1 MNYAYIYDAVR
12 TPRGVGKPEK
22 GALSRT
28 KPIDLL
34 ATLYHALQNRNSL
47 NTSEIEEV
55 ILGCNTVIGE
65 QGANIAKISALY
77 AGWSAQI
84 AGMTVSSFCTSGLE
98 AFNTGAARIMSGMET
113 GVVVGGVES
122 MSRIPMYS
130 DAGAWFQDSEVRQAV
145 SYIHMGISADLIA
158 TLEGFTR
165 AEIDNYA
172 FLSQQKAAL
181 ATQKGYFQKS
191 LIPIRDSEGKVLLA
205 DDENIRPDTS
215 LEKLAQFAPIFADDN
230 AAHFDKIALKKYPN
244 LLKINHLHHIGTA
257 PALADA
263 AALLLLGSAEKGKSW
278 GLKPRARV
286 RGFANYSVEPVIM
299 LTAPAEASRKALK
312 NSKLQVEDIDLF
324 EINESFSAIVLKYM
338 RDLNLSPERVNVNG
352 GAIAMGHPLGATG
365 GILLSMVL
373 DELERQD
380 KQFGL
385 CTICGGA
392 GIATATVIE
401 RV

>member
-1 MNYAYIYDAVR
+1 MNNAYIFDAIR
-12 TPRGVGKPEK
+12 TPRGMGKPEK
-22 GALSRT
+22 GALSQT
-28 KPIDLL
+28 KPIELL
-34 ATLYHALQNRNSL
+34 ATLYRALEARNSL
-47 NTSEIEEV
+47 NTQEIEEV
-55 ILGCNTVIGE
+55 ILGCNTVTGE

-77 AGWSAQI
+77 AGWSEQI

-98 AFNTGAARIMSGMET
+98 AFNTGAARIMAGMEEML
-113 GVVVGGVES
+113 VAGGVES
-122 MSRIPMYS
+122 MSRVPMFS
-130 DAGAWFQDSEVRQAV
+130 DVGAWFQDKEVSRAV

-158 TLEGFTR
+158 TLDNFTR
-165 AEIDNYA
+165 EDIDNYA
-172 FLSQQKAAL
+172 FLSQQKATQ
-181 ATQKGYFQKS
+181 ATEKGYFQKS
-191 LIPIRDSEGKVLLA
+191 LIPISDKEGKIILA
-205 DDENIRPDTS
+205 HDENIRPDTT
-215 LEKLAQFAPIFADDN
+215 LAKLAQFSPIFEGDN
-230 AAHFDKIALKKYPN
+230 ATYFDKIALKKYSN

-263 AALLLLGSAEKGKSW
+263 ASLLLLGSAEKGKDL

-286 RGFANYSVEPVIM
+286 RGFANFSVEPIIM

-312 NSKLQVEDIDLF
+312 KSKLEINDIDLF
-324 EINESFSAIVLKYM
+324 EINESFSAVVLKYM
-338 RDLNLSPERVNVNG
+338 RDLNLNPEKVNVNG

-365 GILLSMVL
+365 GVLLSMLL

-392 GIATATVIE
+392 GIATATIIE